1 VRVATAAST
10 TGPPSD
16 SPSGSARIGVVGD
29 LHDHWTDHDAEM
41 LNTAGYDLVLF
52 VGDLGRGKTTMRRIV
67 ASIAQ
72 LRVPALVM
80 PGNADAP
87 HAPELAAELSLRRG
101 LEQLLETPEPRPEA
115 LRSTTDEL
123 HGVRLCGYSLH
134 RVSVR
139 GVYLSIIAGRPYSMG
154 GPDLSFGPAL
164 QSSFG
169 VDSMEGSTR
178 RLTDLVDRVETKT
191 LVFVSHNGP
200 RGLGAAPTD
209 PWGCDFKPDGGDWG
223 DPDLEAAI
231 DHARARGRRV
241 QAVVAGHM
249 HLGLRNRPEERRWR
263 QTSDDTLYVN
273 PARVPRIVYRDGIAQ
288 HHHVAL
294 QLNDESAYAEEVY
307 VAAGS

>member
-1 VRVATAAST
+1 MATPAST
-10 TGPPSD
+10 TGPPAD
-16 SPSGSARIGVVGD
+16 SPSGSARIGIVGD

-41 LNTAGYDLVLF
+41 LNAAGYDLVLF

-67 ASIAQ
+67 ASIAR

-87 HAPELAAELSLRRG
+87 HAPELAAELSFQRG
-101 LEQLLETPEPRPEA
+101 LDQLLDARPRRPGA
-115 LRSTTDEL
+115 PPSSADDLR
-123 HGVRLCGYSLH
+123 GVRLCGYSLH
-134 RVSVR
+134 RMTL
-139 GVYLSIIAGRPYSMG
+139 GGMELSIVAGRPYSMG

-164 QSSFG
+164 HSSFG
-169 VDSMEGSTR
+169 VDSMAGSTR

-249 HLGLRNRPEERRWR
+249 HLELRDQTEERRWR

-294 QLNDESAYAEEVY
+294 QVNDESASAEEVY